1 MTDTTPQSPDN
12 PVFDLFGREAMDHTR
27 ILEAFNALEARYRRV
42 FDSSR
47 DMSFVVSLE
56 GKLLDVNQAG
66 AEIFGF
72 DRKEQMLAMDSVG
85 GLFWNRDDRVLL
97 QKRIESEG
105 VVKNYEVEMRRK
117 DGSRIIVSITANLWL
132 DKSGAASCEGIL
144 RDVTELKL
152 WQKAFIESEKHVRE
166 LTESEK
172 NVRLLNQHIL
182 NMLMIMSHDIRGPL
196 VAIAATLKL
205 LIRGIYGNM
214 DESVMNTLT
223 DLLSRVAQ
231 LLGVAEDYLG
241 RAQSVD
247 GFFKFERE
255 VLDLRQDIIDP
266 VLDELSND
274 IQQRNII
281 IDNRLGA
288 IPAGTIPVH
297 VNKIWLKAVFRNLFK
312 NAIKYGG
319 TGCRIAFGFEDHG
332 GFYRL
337 NVYNSGKPIPEEHRG
352 KLFTKFGRIEPR
364 EGPVPDGVGLG
375 LFLIKEIICKHG
387 GDIWYEGKLDG
398 SDFIFTIPKELS

>member
-1 MTDTTPQSPDN
+1 MTEKTSEVGEKTLQDIGRCDT
-12 PVFDLFGREAMDHTR
+12 ADHGR
-27 ILEAFNALEARYRRV
+27 ILDAFSTLEARYRRI
-42 FDSSR
+42 FDSTR
-47 DMSFVVSLE
+47 DMSFTVSRE
-56 GKLLDVNQAG
+56 GKLLEVNQAG
-66 AEIFGF
+66 AEIFGYGT
-72 DRKEQMLAMDSVG
+72 KEEMMDLASVG
-85 GLFWNRDDRVLL
+85 YLFWNREDGVSLL
-97 QKRIESEG
+97 RKIEREG
-105 VVKNYEVEMRRK
+105 FAKDYEVEMRRK
-117 DGSRIIVSITANLWL
+117 NGTRFIACITANLWF
-132 DKSGAASCEGIL
+132 DKSGRASCEGIL

-152 WQKAFIESEKHVRE
+152 WQQAFIESEKHVRE

-223 DLLSRVAQ
+223 DLMSRVVQ
-231 LLGVAEDYLG
+231 LLGIAEDYLG

-247 GFFKFERE
+247 GFCKFERE

-274 IQQRNII
+274 IQKRGII

-297 VNKIWLKAVFRNLFK
+297 ANKIWLKAVFRNLFK
-312 NAIKYGG
+312 NAVKYGG
-319 TGCRIAFGFEDHG
+319 KGCRIAFGFEDHG
-332 GFYRL
+332 SYYRL
-337 NVYNSGKPIPEEHRG
+337 NVYNSGTPIPEEHRAR
-352 KLFTKFGRIEPR
+352 LFTKFGRIESENR
-364 EGPVPDGVGLG
+364 PVQDGVGLG
-375 LFLIKEIICKHG
+375 LFLIKEIIGKHG
-387 GDIWYEGKLDG
+387 GAIWYEARPDG
-398 SDFIFTIPKELS
+398 SDFVFTIPKELS